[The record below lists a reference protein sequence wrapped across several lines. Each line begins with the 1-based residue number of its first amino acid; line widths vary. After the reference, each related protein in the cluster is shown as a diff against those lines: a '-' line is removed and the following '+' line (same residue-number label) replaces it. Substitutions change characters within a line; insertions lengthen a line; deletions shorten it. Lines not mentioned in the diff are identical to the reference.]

1 LLWADIG
8 WFEGYNDLIEYGSK
22 TVYAKNKI
30 IICRIHGNE
39 VYNGL
44 NHKPEWA
51 NIDQVVFTTPHV
63 KEIFDERIKKVYNG
77 KLQSNLVYHGIDTDL
92 YPFSERK
99 KGFNLGFLG
108 SIDSQANI
116 PLTLQIFKTL
126 FYKDQRYKLYLAGVF
141 PDRTLLDYIEYFIDE
156 NNLKGNIFIED
167 LKDLDKDLNRRIEF
181 YNRIDYFVVSNTS
194 IDERLCY
201 TVTEAMSCGVKPV
214 LANGQGVKYLYK
226 KEYIFSGFYDA
237 LRMIEEDAY
246 NSLEYRLFITDK
258 YSFAEQNQKIK
269 VLLNELIE
277 EKNREREI
285 ETNFRYNYETGYYL
299 RENEIIQPYMEP
311 WELMLNY
318 SLPKNIILGQI
329 QNQFKYIL
337 EKYLNG
343 SNNLLDYRKYL
354 TYLYNL
360 LKLVDIDSQKISS
373 IDKLYKYGN
382 GNINKIEDL
391 ERLIVILY
399 PILSDLFRQTHSN
412 ARKKVII
419 TSEWDCIKAD
429 INNRYIFCLFSK
441 LYESLAPISTYIKS
455 FLVHGS
461 LSTLD
466 YTNYSDVDTFLI
478 LNEKVFS
485 DVNTMQ
491 YIRKVVKDGLSIIYE
506 FDPLQHHGFFVATEM
521 DLDYY
526 PEAYLPLKS
535 LEYGTLLIGD
545 KELQISIRSS
555 QLENRY
561 SLWVLAY
568 GFREMFITKKY
579 PDNLFSLKRYTSRL
593 MLLPS
598 LYLETFFEQYLYKRE
613 SFSAARKYFSE
624 HAWHAIEIAT
634 ELREKWVAKGRLKV
648 NKDFYLATLLLAEEC
663 LAKLSSMEANHEL

>member
-1 LLWADIG
+1 
-8 WFEGYNDLIEYGSK
+8 
-22 TVYAKNKI
+22 
-30 IICRIHGNE
+30 
-39 VYNGL
+39 
-44 NHKPEWA
+44 
-51 NIDQVVFTTPHV
+51 
-63 KEIFDERIKKVYNG
+63 
-77 KLQSNLVYHGIDTDL
+77 
-92 YPFSERK
+92 
-99 KGFNLGFLG
+99 
-108 SIDSQANI
+108 
-116 PLTLQIFKTL
+116 
-126 FYKDQRYKLYLAGVF
+126 
-141 PDRTLLDYIEYFIDE
+141 
-156 NNLKGNIFIED
+156 
-167 LKDLDKDLNRRIEF
+167 
-181 YNRIDYFVVSNTS
+181 
-194 IDERLCY
+194 
-201 TVTEAMSCGVKPV
+201 M
-214 LANGQGVKYLYK
+214 
-226 KEYIFSGFYDA
+226 
-237 LRMIEEDAY
+237 
-246 NSLEYRLFITDK
+246 
-258 YSFAEQNQKIK
+258 
-269 VLLNELIE
+269 
-277 EKNREREI
+277 
-285 ETNFRYNYETGYYL
+285 
-299 RENEIIQPYMEP
+299 
-311 WELMLNY
+311 
-318 SLPKNIILGQI
+318 
-329 QNQFKYIL
+329 
-337 EKYLNG
+337 
-343 SNNLLDYRKYL
+343 